1 VYTGPERRKSVDYA
15 SQVQALRFVIWVMGA
30 ILLLLVGL
38 TATMSTDLLNRVAAV
53 EQHLE
58 CHMKGRDLQ
67 CEGG

>member
-1 VYTGPERRKSVDYA
+1 
-15 SQVQALRFVIWVMGA
+15 MGA